1 MAGTQAAPGR
11 HARHDAGC
19 VTESGHVAPMGPR
32 CVTPVLLEARTR
44 RRARSAAVS
53 TPVSIFGG
61 RFATFFLTTFFF
73 FLTVLRAAA
82 SSGTS
87 APAARRMS
95 DASYWRRCGGNGG
108 GSSPSSCGGGDSA

>member
-1 MAGTQAAPGR
+1 MAGTQAAPDGTR
-11 HARHDAGC
+11 ATTRGC

-53 TPVSIFGG
+53 APVSIWGG

-73 FLTVLRAAA
+73 FFIDLRAGA

-87 APAARRMS
+87 APAA
-95 DASYWRRCGGNGG
+95 
-108 GSSPSSCGGGDSA
+108 

>member
-1 MAGTQAAPGR
+1 MAGTQAAPDGTR
-11 HARHDAGC
+11 ATTWGC

-32 CVTPVLLEARTR
+32 CVTPVLRDARTR

-53 TPVSIFGG
+53 APVSIWVG

-73 FLTVLRAAA
+73 FFIDFRAGA

-108 GSSPSSCGGGDSA
+108 GSSTSSSCGGGDL